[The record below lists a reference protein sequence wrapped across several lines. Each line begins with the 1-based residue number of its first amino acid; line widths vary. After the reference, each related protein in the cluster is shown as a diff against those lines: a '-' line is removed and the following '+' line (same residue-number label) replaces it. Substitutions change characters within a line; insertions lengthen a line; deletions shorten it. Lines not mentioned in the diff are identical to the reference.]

1 MVENLRKFA
10 AVYVVAIGGLL
21 LTCLSSWNVQQE
33 LQSNHL
39 KEFQWAAADRIQ
51 SVRAVVE
58 QGLDALLEIRGL
70 FYAARGIDE
79 AEFLIFTE
87 SILKRRSYIDRLMW
101 VPLAAVPSLLQPATA
116 GDKEATRGAPAP
128 SENDTVNH
136 SNHAPAA
143 KLTVFAAA
151 RTAAGSAQRAQPVSE
166 GQLAAVF
173 ARAQQTGSL
182 AVSGRTQL
190 SRVGPAAGYVIYAA
204 LPVYGPADDA
214 VGAPPATGKALSL
227 LGFVVGVYDIQELVH
242 VAINLLEPRGV
253 EVLVRDD
260 TANGEAQL
268 LHFYASRLEPRALP
282 SDPGLLPEDADEQPQ
297 VVVRIPVGDRR
308 WSITCV
314 ATHTFRSAEAF
325 TEAHWLVLVGGISC
339 TLLLCLYLARSRRE
353 LENRIRLTQTI
364 YEREELFRQLAET
377 VDVVFW
383 ATDAR
388 SERLEY
394 IGPAFWQL
402 AGQGFRL
409 TGSDPSLMLD
419 VFRPQ
424 DRRTLV
430 AALDQLRSSGG
441 RFTVVL
447 PLERPERGL
456 RWLRVCG
463 FPVRETGSELN
474 RIVGFFED
482 ITEHKLAEDAL
493 RDSEEKLRTLFNHSP
508 DLIFTVD
515 AEANI
520 LLTNRPLPYPV
531 GTGGEKRSELVLP
544 ADVRASYRDRLQQ
557 VFTSGC
563 VDHFQFARDDATWWE
578 VRMVPISSATE
589 VMAAMVVI
597 TDVTENR
604 KLQWQA
610 IRNARLASLGV
621 LSAGVAHEINNPN
634 HAILA
639 NASLLARI
647 WRDALPILVEYEEEQ
662 GDFLLAGLSFQQA
675 REVIERGMAEIG
687 DNAKRIRKIVNNLKH
702 LGKEDRGQ
710 MDEVA
715 DLVKILR
722 AVARLLAARI
732 RKHTDA
738 FSLSLPETLPA
749 VRGNVQ
755 QLEQVFI
762 NVIVNALESLPDR
775 SKAVRVS
782 AAADADAGR
791 IIVRVED
798 QGQGIAEEV
807 ITQIGEPFFTT
818 KGDSGG
824 TGLGLSISSSI
835 IEKHG
840 GVLRFESRENEGTT
854 VCIDLPVNK
863 EE

>member
-1 MVENLRKFA
+1 MFDHLRKYA
-10 AVYVVAIGGLL
+10 AVYVVAISGLL
-21 LTCLSSWNVQQE
+21 LTCLSSWNVRQE

-58 QGLDALLEIRGL
+58 QGLDTLLEIRGL
-70 FYAARGIDE
+70 FYAARSIDDD
-79 AEFLIFTE
+79 EFLVFTE
-87 SILKRRSYIDRLMW
+87 SILKRRSYIERLMW
-101 VPLAAVPSLLQPATA
+101 VPLSAAPALLESPTASDGRTPVVPSGSNAPRTMSARSDHQPAT
-116 GDKEATRGAPAP
+116 PAAF
-128 SENDTVNH
+128 SAARTG
-136 SNHAPAA
+136 SGTAQRAAPAA
-143 KLTVFAAA
+143 D
-151 RTAAGSAQRAQPVSE
+151 SE
-166 GQLAAVF
+166 LAEVI
-173 ARAQQTGSL
+173 ARAAQTGKL
-182 AVSGRTQL
+182 AVSGRTRL
-190 SRVGPAAGYVIYAA
+190 DPARPGAGYAIYAA
-204 LPVYGPADDA
+204 LPVFGPADA
-214 VGAPPATGKALSL
+214 SAGSSATAEKGASL
-227 LGFVVGVYDIQELVH
+227 LGFVVGAYDLQELVH

-260 TANGEAQL
+260 SAVGDARL
-268 LHFYASRLEPRALP
+268 LHFYASRLESRTAR
-282 SDPGLLPEDADEQPQ
+282 SDSGLLPEGGDEQSQ
-297 VVVRIPVGDRR
+297 VAVRIPVGDRH

-314 ATHTFRSAEAF
+314 ATDTFRSAEAF
-325 TEAHWLVLVGGISC
+325 TEAHWLVLFGGLAC
-339 TLLLCLYLARSRRE
+339 TVLLCLYLVRSRRE

-383 ATDAR
+383 ATNA
-388 SERLEY
+388 EATRLEY
-394 IGPAFWQL
+394 IGPAFRHL
-402 AGQGFRL
+402 TGQGVRL
-409 TGSDPSLMLD
+409 ESSELSLMLD
-419 VFRPQ
+419 VFRPA
-424 DRRTLV
+424 DGRALH
-430 AALDQLRSSGG
+430 AALEQLRSNGG
-441 RFTVVL
+441 RFTIVL
-447 PLERPERGL
+447 PVERGDRGL

-463 FPVRETGSELN
+463 FPVREPGCELS

-515 AEANI
+515 SQADI
-520 LLTNRPLPYPV
+520 LLTNRPLPFPI

-544 ADVRASYRDRLQQ
+544 ANVRIGYRDRLQQ
-557 VFTSGC
+557 VFASGC

-578 VRMVPISSATE
+578 VRMVPISSASE
-589 VMAAMVVI
+589 VMAAMVVL

-647 WRDALPILVEYEEEQ
+647 WRDALPILAEYEEEQ
-662 GDFLLAGLSFQQA
+662 GDFLLAGLSFHQA
-675 REVIERGMAEIG
+675 SQVIERGMTEIG

-715 DLVKILR
+715 DVGKILR

-738 FSLSLPETLPA
+738 FSLALPDSLPA
-749 VRGNVQ
+749 VKGNVQ

-762 NVIVNALESLPDR
+762 NVIVNALESLPER
-775 SKAVRVS
+775 SRSVRVS
-782 AAADADAGR
+782 AAADDEGKR
-791 IIVRVED
+791 ITVQVED

-854 VCIDLPVNK
+854 VCIELPVIK
-863 EE
+863 ED